1 MAIRRIFRKK
11 FHGVMLKSGY
21 IYTFRYSSWI
31 NDPTPTI
38 IFMYSLEGTHPRTGH
53 QFRFL
58 QAINFTYIPRSMR
71 RSFAN
76 EWTRVFQQTNGNV
89 QFTWEIVK
97 RRYPYLKHAVRRYFI
112 KPTYYITKL
121 QEIPFEDMEK
131 VIVSTWSKDFSR
143 KIKVSLLQKFRS
155 AMRGRR
161 EIKRKAGRI

>member
-1 MAIRRIFRKK
+1 
-11 FHGVMLKSGY
+11 
-21 IYTFRYSSWI
+21 
-31 NDPTPTI
+31 
-38 IFMYSLEGTHPRTGH
+38 
-53 QFRFL
+53 
-58 QAINFTYIPRSMR
+58 MR